1 MFEEAAMDWQ
11 DNFQEHIQLL
21 QQAREADLTNPFV
34 CHGIVHIFQEAFDL
48 GLMAFR
54 EALKRDGQ
62 GMAAMGSAKELIAAA
77 YEQYLFVDE
86 DIWLAMLRD
95 RHGSHDAIEA
105 QVGRILGTYQDA
117 LAALYDSDVDA
128 PR

>member
-1 MFEEAAMDWQ
+1 MDWQ

-62 GMAAMGSAKELIAAA
+62 GMAAMGFAKELIAAA

-117 LAALYDSDVDA
+117 LAALYDSDADA

>member
-1 MFEEAAMDWQ
+1 MDWQ

-54 EALKRDGQ
+54 EALKLG
-62 GMAAMGSAKELIAAA
+62 GPLWNYGKSL
-77 YEQYLFVDE
+77 
-86 DIWLAMLRD
+86 D
-95 RHGSHDAIEA
+95 RT
-105 QVGRILGTYQDA
+105 VVTC
-117 LAALYDSDVDA
+117 
-128 PR
+128 

>member
-1 MFEEAAMDWQ
+1 MDWQ
-11 DNFQEHIQLL
+11 RDFQEHIQLL
-21 QQAREADLTNPFV
+21 QQAEEADLTNPFI
-34 CHGIVHIFQEAFDL
+34 CHGIVHLFQEAFDL

-54 EALKRDGQ
+54 EALKWDGQ
-62 GMAAMGSAKELIAAA
+62 GLAAMGSAKELIAAA

-95 RHGSHDAIEA
+95 RHGSQDAIEA
-105 QVGRILGTYQDA
+105 QVGRILGPYQDA
-117 LAALYDSDVDA
+117 LAALYDSDAAA

>member
-1 MFEEAAMDWQ
+1 MDWQ
-11 DNFQEHIQLL
+11 RDFQEHIQLL
-21 QQAREADLTNPFV
+21 QQAEEADLTNPFI
-34 CHGIVHIFQEAFDL
+34 CHGIVHLFQEAFDL

-62 GMAAMGSAKELIAAA
+62 GLAAMGAAKELIAAA

-95 RHGSHDAIEA
+95 RHGSQDAIEA
-105 QVGRILGTYQDA
+105 QVGRILGPYQDA
-117 LAALYDSDVDA
+117 LAALYDSDAVA

>member
-1 MFEEAAMDWQ
+1 MDWQ

-105 QVGRILGTYQDA
+105 QVERILGDYQAA
-117 LAALYDSDVDA
+117 LAALYDSDVA
-128 PR
+128 VPQ

>member
-1 MFEEAAMDWQ
+1 MDWQ

-86 DIWLAMLRD
+86 DMWLAMLRD

-105 QVGRILGTYQDA
+105 QVGRILGEYGQA
-117 LAALYDSDVDA
+117 LESLQQL
-128 PR
+128 

>member
-1 MFEEAAMDWQ
+1 MDWQ

-34 CHGIVHIFQEAFDL
+34 CHGIVHIFQEAFDM

-62 GMAAMGSAKELIAAA
+62 GMAAMGSAKEL
-77 YEQYLFVDE
+77 
-86 DIWLAMLRD
+86 D
-95 RHGSHDAIEA
+95 RKSTRLNSSHSQQSRMPSSA
-105 QVGRILGTYQDA
+105 
-117 LAALYDSDVDA
+117 
-128 PR
+128 

>member
-1 MFEEAAMDWQ
+1 MDWQ
-11 DNFQEHIQLL
+11 RDFQEHIQLL
-21 QQAREADLTNPFV
+21 QQAEEEDLTNSFI
-34 CHGIVHIFQEAFDL
+34 CHGIVHLFQEAFDL

-62 GMAAMGSAKELIAAA
+62 GLAAMVSAKELIAAA

-95 RHGSHDAIEA
+95 RHGSQDAIEA
-105 QVGRILGTYQDA
+105 QVGRILGPYQDA
-117 LAALYDSDVDA
+117 LAALYDSDAAA

>member
-1 MFEEAAMDWQ
+1 M
-11 DNFQEHIQLL
+11 
-21 QQAREADLTNPFV
+21 TNPFI
-34 CHGIVHIFQEAFDL
+34 CHGIVHLFQEAFDL

-54 EALKRDGQ
+54 EALKRDGRL
-62 GMAAMGSAKELIAAA
+62 AAMGSAKELIAAA

-95 RHGSHDAIEA
+95 RHGSQDAIEA
-105 QVGRILGTYQDA
+105 QVGRILGPYQDA
-117 LAALYDSDVDA
+117 LAALYDSDAAA

>member
-1 MFEEAAMDWQ
+1 MDWQ

-34 CHGIVHIFQEAFDL
+34 CHASSTSSRKPLIWLDGLSRSPEA
-48 GLMAFR
+48 GR
-54 EALKRDGQ
+54 PGH
-62 GMAAMGSAKELIAAA
+62 GCHGSAKELIAAA

-117 LAALYDSDVDA
+117 LAALYDSDADA

>member
-1 MFEEAAMDWQ
+1 MDWQ

-54 EALKRDGQ
+54 EALKLDGQ

-117 LAALYDSDVDA
+117 LAALYDSDADA

>member
-1 MFEEAAMDWQ
+1 MDWQ
-11 DNFQEHIQLL
+11 RDFQEHIQLL
-21 QQAREADLTNPFV
+21 QQAEEEDLTNSFI
-34 CHGIVHIFQEAFDL
+34 CHGIVHLFQEAFDL

-62 GMAAMGSAKELIAAA
+62 GLAAMGSAKELIAAA

-95 RHGSHDAIEA
+95 RKS
-105 QVGRILGTYQDA
+105 V
-117 LAALYDSDVDA
+117 V
-128 PR
+128 

>member
-1 MFEEAAMDWQ
+1 MDWQ

-62 GMAAMGSAKELIAAA
+62 GMTAMGSAKELIAAA

-117 LAALYDSDVDA
+117 LAALYDSDADA

>member
-1 MFEEAAMDWQ
+1 MDWQ

-62 GMAAMGSAKELIAAA
+62 GMADMGSAKELIAAA

-117 LAALYDSDVDA
+117 LAALYDSDADA

>member
-1 MFEEAAMDWQ
+1 MDWQ

-21 QQAREADLTNPFV
+21 QQARDADLTNPFV

-105 QVGRILGTYQDA
+105 QVGRILGDYQAA
-117 LAALYDSDVDA
+117 LAALYDSDVA
-128 PR
+128 VPQ

>member
-1 MFEEAAMDWQ
+1 MDWQ
-11 DNFQEHIQLL
+11 RDFQEHIQLL
-21 QQAREADLTNPFV
+21 RQAGEADLTDPFV

-62 GMAAMGSAKELIAAA
+62 GMAAMGAAKELIAAA

-86 DIWLAMLRD
+86 EIWLAMLRD
-95 RHGSHDAIEA
+95 RHGSQDAVET

-117 LAALYDSDVDA
+117 LAALYDSDA
-128 PR
+128 EALR

>member
-1 MFEEAAMDWQ
+1 MNWQ

-21 QQAREADLTNPFV
+21 QQAREADLSNPFV

-62 GMAAMGSAKELIAAA
+62 GLAAMGAAKELIAAA

-95 RHGSHDAIEA
+95 RHGSQDAIEA
-105 QVGRILGTYQDA
+105 QVGRILGPYQDA
-117 LAALYDSDVDA
+117 LAALYDSDA
-128 PR
+128 AARR

>member
-1 MFEEAAMDWQ
+1 MDWQ
-11 DNFQEHIQLL
+11 DNFQEIQLL

-117 LAALYDSDVDA
+117 LAALYDSDADA

>member
-1 MFEEAAMDWQ
+1 MDWQ
-11 DNFQEHIQLL
+11 HDFQEHIQLL
-21 QQAREADLTNPFV
+21 QQAGEADLTNPYV

-54 EALKRDGQ
+54 DALKRDGQ
-62 GMAAMGSAKELIAAA
+62 GMAAMGSSKELIAAA

-95 RHGSHDAIEA
+95 RHGSQDAIEA
-105 QVGRILGTYQDA
+105 QVERILGDYQA
-117 LAALYDSDVDA
+117 SLAALYDSDVA
-128 PR
+128 VPQ

>member
-1 MFEEAAMDWQ
+1 MDWQ

-34 CHGIVHIFQEAFDL
+34 CHGIVHIFQKAFDL

-117 LAALYDSDVDA
+117 LAALYD
-128 PR
+128 

>member
-1 MFEEAAMDWQ
+1 MDWQ

-62 GMAAMGSAKELIAAA
+62 CMAAMGSAKELIAAA

-117 LAALYDSDVDA
+117 LAALYDSDADA

>member
-1 MFEEAAMDWQ
+1 MDWQ
-11 DNFQEHIQLL
+11 RDFQEHIQLL
-21 QQAREADLTNPFV
+21 QQAEEEDLTNSFI
-34 CHGIVHIFQEAFDL
+34 CHGIVHLFQEAFDL

-62 GMAAMGSAKELIAAA
+62 GLAAMGAAKELIAAA

-95 RHGSHDAIEA
+95 RHGSQDAIEA
-105 QVGRILGTYQDA
+105 QVGRILGPYQDA
-117 LAALYDSDVDA
+117 LAALYDSDAAA

>member
-1 MFEEAAMDWQ
+1 MDWQ
-11 DNFQEHIQLL
+11 DNFREHIQLL
-21 QQAREADLTNPFV
+21 QQAREADLTDPFV
-34 CHGIVHIFQEAFDL
+34 CHGIVHIFQETFDL

-77 YEQYLFVDE
+77 YEQFLFVDE

-95 RHGSHDAIEA
+95 RHGSQDAVET

-117 LAALYDSDVDA
+117 LAALYDSDA
-128 PR
+128 EALR

>member
-1 MFEEAAMDWQ
+1 MDWQ
-11 DNFQEHIQLL
+11 RDFQEHIQLL
-21 QQAREADLTNPFV
+21 QQAEEADLTNPFI
-34 CHGIVHIFQEAFDL
+34 CHGIVHLFQEAFDL

-62 GMAAMGSAKELIAAA
+62 GLAAMGSAKELIAAA

-95 RHGSHDAIEA
+95 RHGSQDAIEA
-105 QVGRILGTYQDA
+105 QVGRIWGPYQDA
-117 LAALYDSDVDA
+117 LAALYDSDAAA

>member
-1 MFEEAAMDWQ
+1 MDWQ
-11 DNFQEHIQLL
+11 DNFREHIQLL
-21 QQAREADLTNPFV
+21 RQAREADLTDPFV
-34 CHGIVHIFQEAFDL
+34 CHGIVHIFQETFDL

-77 YEQYLFVDE
+77 YEQFLFVDE

-95 RHGSHDAIEA
+95 RHGSQDAVET

-117 LAALYDSDVDA
+117 LAALYDSDA
-128 PR
+128 EALR

>member
-1 MFEEAAMDWQ
+1 MDWQ

-48 GLMAFR
+48 GLMTFR

-117 LAALYDSDVDA
+117 LAALYDSDADA

>member
-1 MFEEAAMDWQ
+1 MNWQ

-21 QQAREADLTNPFV
+21 QQAREADLSNPFV
-34 CHGIVHIFQEAFDL
+34 CHGIIHIFQEAFDL

-62 GMAAMGSAKELIAAA
+62 GMAAMCSAKELIAAA

-86 DIWLAMLRD
+86 DIWMAMLRD
-95 RHGSHDAIEA
+95 RHGSQDDMSQQI
-105 QVGRILGTYQDA
+105 QRILGAYQEA
-117 LAALYDSDVDA
+117 LAAL
-128 PR
+128 

>member
-1 MFEEAAMDWQ
+1 MDWQ

-62 GMAAMGSAKELIAAA
+62 GMVAMGSAKELIAAA

-117 LAALYDSDVDA
+117 LAALYDSDADA

>member
-1 MFEEAAMDWQ
+1 MDWQ

-34 CHGIVHIFQEAFDL
+34 CHGIVHIFQDAFDL

-62 GMAAMGSAKELIAAA
+62 GMAAMGSVKELIAAA

-117 LAALYDSDVDA
+117 LAALYDSDADA
-128 PR
+128 LR

>member
-1 MFEEAAMDWQ
+1 MDWQ
-11 DNFQEHIQLL
+11 DNFQEHVQLL

-62 GMAAMGSAKELIAAA
+62 GMVAMGSAKELIAAA

-117 LAALYDSDVDA
+117 LAALYDSDADA

>member
-1 MFEEAAMDWQ
+1 MDWQ

-34 CHGIVHIFQEAFDL
+34 CHGIVHIFQKAFDL

-54 EALKRDGQ
+54 EALKRDSQ

-117 LAALYDSDVDA
+117 LAALYDSDADA

>member
-1 MFEEAAMDWQ
+1 MDWQ
-11 DNFQEHIQLL
+11 RDFQEHIQLL
-21 QQAREADLTNPFV
+21 QQAEEADLTNPFI
-34 CHGIVHIFQEAFDL
+34 CHGIVHLFQEAFDL

-54 EALKRDGQ
+54 EDLKRDGQ
-62 GMAAMGSAKELIAAA
+62 GLAAMGSAKELIAAA

-95 RHGSHDAIEA
+95 RHGSQDAIEA
-105 QVGRILGTYQDA
+105 QVGRILGPYQDA
-117 LAALYDSDVDA
+117 LAALYDSDAAA

>member
-1 MFEEAAMDWQ
+1 MDWQ

-86 DIWLAMLRD
+86 DIWLAMLRPTE
-95 RHGSHDAIEA
+95 GA
-105 QVGRILGTYQDA
+105 GRLPERTAVAGRPAMELWKI
-117 LAALYDSDVDA
+117 S
-128 PR
+128 

>member
-1 MFEEAAMDWQ
+1 MNWQ

-21 QQAREADLTNPFV
+21 QQAREADLSNPFV
-34 CHGIVHIFQEAFDL
+34 CHGIIHIFQEAFDL

-86 DIWLAMLRD
+86 NIWLAMLHD
-95 RHGSHDAIEA
+95 RHGSQDAMSQQI
-105 QVGRILGTYQDA
+105 QRILGAYQEA
-117 LAALYDSDVDA
+117 LAALYNSEAVV
-128 PR
+128 P

>member
-1 MFEEAAMDWQ
+1 MDWQ

-62 GMAAMGSAKELIAAA
+62 GMAVMGSAKELIAAA

-117 LAALYDSDVDA
+117 LAALYDSDADA

>member
-1 MFEEAAMDWQ
+1 MDWQ

-77 YEQYLFVDE
+77 YEP
-86 DIWLAMLRD
+86 
-95 RHGSHDAIEA
+95 STK
-105 QVGRILGTYQDA
+105 TYGWPCSA
-117 LAALYDSDVDA
+117 TATAATT
-128 PR
+128 P